1 MITDIKI
8 PNKIWKNSDLSL
20 LKLNII
26 TADKTVNIPKNNG
39 VELNLS
45 KWMTISVEE

>member
-8 PNKIWKNSDLSL
+8 PSKMWKNSDLS

-26 TADKTVNIPKNNG
+26 TADKTVKIAKNNG
-39 VELNLS
+39 VELNLN
-45 KWMTISVEE
+45 K

>member
-8 PNKIWKNSDLSL
+8 PNKMWKNSDLSF
-20 LKLNII
+20 LKLNIM
-26 TADKTVNIPKNNG
+26 TDDKTVSIPKNNG

-45 KWMTISVEE
+45 K

>member
-8 PNKIWKNSDLSL
+8 PSKICENNDLSF

-26 TADKTVNIPKNNG
+26 TADKIVNKPYKKG
-39 VELNLS
+39 VLANFI
-45 KWMTISVEE
+45 K

>member
-8 PNKIWKNSDLSL
+8 PNKMWKNRDLSL

-26 TADKTVNIPKNNG
+26 TDDKTVNIPKNKG

-45 KWMTISVEE
+45 K